1 MLKKTITYQD
11 YNGKELT
18 EDFYFNLSK
27 AELVELELSREGGL
41 MESLQ
46 KIIADKDGAVIIS
59 EFKKIVL
66 MAYGEKSADGKR
78 FIKNDEVREAF
89 SQTEAYSNLFFELAT
104 NEGEAAQFINAIV
117 PEGLNDLQ
125 EAMETVAALPA
136 EKAEPASDEPATEEL
151 PPLKQFAE
159 YSEEELLNM
168 PQKQFERLVPR
179 NVKDMTKEQLSVA
192 FQRKNTQKAVES
204 SQ

>member
-46 KIIADKDGAVIIS
+46 KIIADKDGAVIIA

-66 MAYGEKSADGKR
+66 QAYGEKSADGKR

-89 SQTEAYSNLFFELAT
+89 SQTEAYSQLFFELAT
-104 NEGEAAQFINAIV
+104 NDGAAAAFIQGIV
-117 PEGLNDLQ
+117 PEGLNDVKD
-125 EAMETVAALPA
+125 AMETIAALP
-136 EKAEPASDEPATEEL
+136 ETASDEPATEEL
-151 PPLKQFAE
+151 PPLKQFA
-159 YSEEELLNM
+159 S
-168 PQKQFERLVPR
+168 KV
-179 NVKDMTKEQLSVA
+179 
-192 FQRKNTQKAVES
+192 VES

>member
-46 KIIADKDGAVIIS
+46 KIIADKDGAVIIA

-66 MAYGEKSADGKR
+66 QAYGEKSADGKR

-89 SQTEAYSNLFFELAT
+89 SQTEAYSQLFFELAT
-104 NEGEAAQFINAIV
+104 NDGAAAAFIQGIV
-117 PEGLNDLQ
+117 PEGLNDVKD
-125 EAMETVAALPA
+125 AMETIAALP
-136 EKAEPASDEPATEEL
+136 ETASDEPATEEL

-159 YSEEELLNM
+159 YSEDELLDM
-168 PQKQFERLVPR
+168 PQQQFERLVPR

-192 FQRKNTQKAVES
+192 FQRRSASKVVES

>member
-11 YNGKELT
+11 YNGVEQT

-27 AELVELELSREGGL
+27 AELVELELSRQGGL
-41 MESLQ
+41 MESLK

-151 PPLKQFAE
+151 PPLKEFAE